1 MTVVVCVD
9 DRLGMMFNN
18 RRQSR
23 DIVVVEKIKSMAG
36 NNRLL
41 MNEYSSN
48 LFECENVVVD
58 NDFLKNALFSDYCFV
73 ENESIADYTQDIER
87 VVLFKWNKVYP
98 SDFKL
103 DFDFSVFLLKESFDF
118 EGNSHERITCE
129 VWER

>member
-1 MTVVVCVD
+1 
-9 DRLGMMFNN
+9 
-18 RRQSR
+18 
-23 DIVVVEKIKSMAG
+23 MAG

-103 DFDFSVFLLKESFDF
+103 DFDFSVFSLKESFDF
-118 EGNSHERITCE
+118 EGNSHELITCE